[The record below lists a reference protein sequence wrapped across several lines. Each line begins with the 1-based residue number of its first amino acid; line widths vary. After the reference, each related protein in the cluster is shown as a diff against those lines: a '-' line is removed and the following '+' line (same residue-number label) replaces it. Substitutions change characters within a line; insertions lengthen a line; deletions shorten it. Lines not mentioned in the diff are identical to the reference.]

1 MCVNKNCPLKKF
13 MNNEGNLNLQKQCL
27 FNYMNAFFNKGL
39 KYYRKS
45 TSLLILF
52 IHFNYSKRFN
62 LNCAKTNL
70 YQLKKLKCSFKENFI
85 IYVMEQNMKI

>member
-1 MCVNKNCPLKKF
+1 
-13 MNNEGNLNLQKQCL
+13 
-27 FNYMNAFFNKGL
+27 MNAFFNKGL
-39 KYYRKS
+39 KIYPKS

-62 LNCAKTNL
+62 LNSVKTNL

-85 IYVMEQNMKI
+85 IYVMEQNIKNMKNDNGTDINNENDDSDFQIDITLQKY